1 MASRLSEFFGAKG
14 RRYTKSKQPDI
25 VERIC
30 GLLALSLLGFVG
42 VAVARGRDQ
51 WSEIP
56 WQVWLH
62 LTTISAALAIT
73 PFMMLRRRGDRLHR
87 MMGWVWAALLLITAL
102 VSFNMRFIN
111 PGGFSLIH
119 ILSVLTLIGVPVLVI
134 SARRHD
140 IQRHRSQA
148 RGFVVGA
155 LLLAGFFTFPF
166 NRLLGS
172 WLFG

>member
-1 MASRLSEFFGAKG
+1 MASRLSEFFGAKV
-14 RRYTKSKQPDI
+14 RVYTKSTQPDI
-25 VERIC
+25 LERVC
-30 GLLALSLLGFVG
+30 GVLALVLLGFII

-51 WSEIP
+51 WNLIP

-62 LTTISAALAIT
+62 LITISAALAIT

-87 MMGWVWAALLLITAL
+87 MMGWVWASLLFITAL
-102 VSFNMRFIN
+102 VSFNMRLIN
-111 PGGFSLIH
+111 PGRFSLIH
-119 ILSVLTLIGVPVLVI
+119 ILSMLTVLGVPVLVM

-140 IQRHRSQA
+140 VRRHRGQA

-166 NRLLGS
+166 HRLLGT